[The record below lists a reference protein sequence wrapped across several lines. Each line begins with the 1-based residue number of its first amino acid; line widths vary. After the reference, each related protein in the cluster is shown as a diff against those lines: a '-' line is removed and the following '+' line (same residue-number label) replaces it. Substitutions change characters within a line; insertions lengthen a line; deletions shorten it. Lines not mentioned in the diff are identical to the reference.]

1 MTRTL
6 FSINSSIV
14 NVHSKPSLK
23 SELESEAL
31 YGEKINLIESY
42 KNWDYVLLKSDG
54 SEGWIQKNYGL
65 PFSNTHKVNTLITN
79 VKSEAQVKSTDLHFL
94 LYNSKVNVTEI
105 IDNWAKIKLN
115 SIKKGNFFGFV
126 PLNHL
131 DEVNT
136 KHDSMYKQ
144 SQKFLNAPY
153 KWGGKSCLGID
164 CSGLIQLIFNF
175 TKCSFFPRNS
185 KEQEKFSGKK
195 VVNKNELKSDD
206 LVFWNGHVG
215 IMKNNIKLIHASAH
229 KMYVVEEK
237 LDDAIERIYKLYKL
251 TPKYIRL

>member
-1 MTRTL
+1 MTETL

-14 NVHSKPSLK
+14 NVHTKPNFK
-23 SELESEAL
+23 SELETEAL
-31 YGEKINLIESY
+31 YGEEICLIESY
-42 KNWDYVLLKSDG
+42 KNWNYVKLKSDG
-54 SEGWIQKNYGL
+54 SKGWIQKKYSL
-65 PFSNTHKVNTLITN
+65 PFLTTHKVNTLVTN
-79 VKSEAQVKSTDLHFL
+79 IKSEAQVKSTDLDFL
-94 LYNSKVNVTEI
+94 LYNSRVNVTEI

-115 SIKKGNFFGFV
+115 DIKKGIFFGFI

-131 DEVNT
+131 DEINT
-136 KHDSMYKQ
+136 KYDSIYKQ

-153 KWGGKSCLGID
+153 KWGGKSYLGID

-185 KEQEKFSGKK
+185 KEQEKFSGTK
-195 VVNKNELKSDD
+195 VINKNELETDD

-215 IMKNNIKLIHASAH
+215 IMKNKIKLIHASAH

-237 LDDAIERIYKLYKL
+237 LDDAVERIYDLYKL
-251 TPKYIRL
+251 KPKYIRL